1 MSETVAEPPARG
13 EAPPSRPAAPLPSS
27 RGRWTVAAGLVLVV
41 VALFGIVPALAHDF
55 RTNQPRGDQT
65 SHVYLALSFAYD
77 SHTLNFDR
85 HDAQRWRDLAWPQ
98 APEPLALFFQRYS
111 GGWAASKPYGYPLF
125 IAPFVAVFGADG
137 FGLGNGVL
145 LLLLVVGSL
154 ALALRRFDALTAG
167 LLVVAF
173 YFASL
178 IYTYA
183 YPIMPELLE
192 ALLVLAAYGG
202 AYAFHTRRKAGWAV
216 FTIAVM
222 AIGVVEKAAFV
233 MLFTPLAALV
243 LWELRARRRM
253 LLAALVVGV
262 LALGVSAA
270 PYLRY
275 SDGNSFTPYA
285 GQRFQVKPV
294 VTAQE
299 PWDGGKLGRD
309 YYPNAATEGGILHN
323 AVSGK
328 VLDRFESLAYYFVG
342 RYTGMLVTAPLALLL
357 LIALLVRLPAANR
370 WAWAAVAGILLYIAF
385 YIVIFPTNYY
395 GGGQSVGN
403 RYFVQIAPAVLVA
416 ALFAPLGARLVRG
429 LAVAAVVLS
438 AVFTLPHHRDPS
450 HAYTNFLD
458 TSAPQRL
465 LPLEANQDYTYL
477 FRGEPPPPP

>member
-1 MSETVAEPPARG
+1 MSETGARPPA
-13 EAPPSRPAAPLPSS
+13 
-27 RGRWTVAAGLVLVV
+27 RWTVAVGLVLVV
-41 VALFGIVPALAHDF
+41 IALFGIVPALAHDF

-85 HDAQRWRDLAWPQ
+85 LDAQRWRDIAWPE
-98 APEPLALFFQRYS
+98 APEPLALFFQRYD
-111 GGWAASKPYGYPLF
+111 GGWAASKPYAYPLF
-125 IAPFVAVFGADG
+125 VAPFVAVLGADG
-137 FGLGNGVL
+137 FGVGNGVL
-145 LLLLVVGSL
+145 LLALVAGSL
-154 ALALRRFDALTAG
+154 ALALRRFDRLTAG

-183 YPIMPELLE
+183 YPVMSELLE
-192 ALLVLAAYGG
+192 ALIVLAAYGG
-202 AYAFHTRRKAGWAV
+202 AYAFHTKQKAGWAL
-216 FTIAVM
+216 FTIAAM
-222 AIGVVEKAAFV
+222 AVGVAEKAAFL
-233 MLFTPLAALV
+233 MLFAPLAALI
-243 LWELRARRRM
+243 LWELRARRG
-253 LLAALVVGV
+253 LLLTAIVVGV
-262 LALGVSAA
+262 VAVGVSVA

-285 GQRFQVKPV
+285 GERFQVKPV
-294 VTAQE
+294 VTAHA
-299 PWDGGKLGRD
+299 PWDGGKLGQD
-309 YYPNAATEGGILHN
+309 YYASGATEGGILDN

-328 VLDRFESLAYYFVG
+328 LLDRFESLAYYFVG

-357 LIALLVRLPAANR
+357 LGALLARLPAADR
-370 WAWAAVAGILLYIAF
+370 WAWAAAAGILLYIAF
-385 YIVIFPTNYY
+385 YVVVFPKNYY

-403 RYFVQIAPAVLVA
+403 RYFVQMAPAVLVA

-450 HAYTNFLD
+450 HAYTDFLE

-477 FRGEPPPPP
+477 FRGEPEPKQPPR